1 MSQFRRLPL
10 KPRPV
15 HHCEEPEPEQVQPNA
30 PPPPQNPQT
39 AMMAALLTGLPP
51 QTCRSLEHALEET
64 EHMRQSGKRPDAF
77 SMLSQFA
84 PGVSRNPLFSL
95 LLSGKKPD
103 PMSMMS
109 QLMPGMASNPLL
121 SMMMKGGMGG
131 AGGMDPSMLM
141 NLMGS
146 MGKR

>member
-77 SMLSQFA
+77 SMLSQSPPAFRA
-84 PGVSRNPLFSL
+84 IPFS
-95 LLSGKKPD
+95 PCF
-103 PMSMMS
+103 S
-109 QLMPGMASNPLL
+109 QGRSLIPCP
-121 SMMMKGGMGG
+121 
-131 AGGMDPSMLM
+131 
-141 NLMGS
+141 
-146 MGKR
+146 